1 MAVDAP
7 NKYSPEIES
16 TIRLFYSTLSEK
28 ERRRYVAVE
37 AVKIGYGG
45 QVDAK
50 HGHEAG
56 LEHNGPCYQ
65 EVVFDQTQGHRS
77 VSRRPANW
85 VWFHPP
91 EMELHRHRRA
101 WQMMAEMK

>member
-7 NKYSPEIES
+7 NQYSPEIES

-77 VSRRPANW
+77 VSRRPAN
-85 VWFHPP
+85 
-91 EMELHRHRRA
+91 
-101 WQMMAEMK
+101 